1 MLREFQKH
9 NPCNIVETVLLNKY
23 RKLYDRF
30 YSLPIFDPFF
40 IKELNFTR
48 TK

>member
-9 NPCNIVETVLLNKY
+9 NPCNTVDTVLLNKF

-30 YSLPIFDPFF
+30 YSLRIFDPFI
-40 IKELNFTR
+40 IKELNFTS